1 MADLTATYRNLAANA
16 QAEADNATLENVRE
30 RNLRAAAAWTQMADR
45 QERTDAARAAR
56 EAPAR
61 AAAEDLA
68 V

>member
-1 MADLTATYRNLAANA
+1 MADLVNTYRVQAEKA
-16 QAEADNATLENVRE
+16 QADADSATLANVRE

-61 AAAEDLA
+61 AVAEDLA